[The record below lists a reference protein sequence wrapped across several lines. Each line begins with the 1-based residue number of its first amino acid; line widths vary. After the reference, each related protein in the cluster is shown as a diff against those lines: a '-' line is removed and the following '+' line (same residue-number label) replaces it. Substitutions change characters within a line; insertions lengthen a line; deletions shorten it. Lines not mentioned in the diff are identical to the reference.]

1 MGKHARAHR
10 RAAEPRRAPGH
21 HWAASALP
29 ALVPFAV
36 TAAVLALVL
45 DGLAANAP
53 PPAATPAHPA
63 LTPAATPAHPAVTT
77 LLGGAQWDEVTGVAV
92 DGAGDRFVSGS
103 TMSGTVSGGLAE
115 GPGGLVDA
123 FVAELSPTGAVL
135 WTVVVGGSGVD
146 TGQAVAV
153 GRDGAVY
160 LTGRTASADF
170 PVLHA
175 AQPTIAGTA
184 CSDSPCPDA
193 FVARFSP
200 DGQLLYSTYL
210 GGSLDEE
217 GRGIAADAQGNA
229 YVVGNT
235 ASTDRPTV
243 SALQERAAGSPCPG
257 DLPCPTDVFVSKL
270 SPDGSHLAYS
280 TYLGGSQEDT
290 AAGIAVSSDGTAF
303 ITGTTQSSDFPVTG
317 APRPPTGTA
326 CGPPPGVPCRDV
338 FVTALAPDGAH
349 ARYSTLLG
357 GSGQARAG
365 GIAVDAQGRADVVGS
380 TQSTDFPTARP
391 AQAALGNW
399 SDNPAEQS
407 SDTFLT
413 RLSADGGTLDFSTYI
428 GGRADDVGLGV
439 AVDPA
444 GDIYATGSTDSPDFP
459 IHDPTQPNL
468 AGRTDAFVT
477 ELAGANGALV
487 RSTVLGG
494 TGDDRANAVAVGPAG
509 SVVVAGRTVS
519 SDFPASPA
527 RQGGRQPEDYDAF
540 VTTLG

>member
-1 MGKHARAHR
+1 MGKHARAR
-10 RAAEPRRAPGH
+10 RQTAEPRRTPGH
-21 HWAASALP
+21 HRAASGLP
-29 ALVPFAV
+29 ALVPFALS
-36 TAAVLALVL
+36 AALLALVL
-45 DGLAANAP
+45 DGPAANDPAP
-53 PPAATPAHPA
+53 GATPAHPA
-63 LTPAATPAHPAVTT
+63 LTPAATPALPAVTA
-77 LLGGAQWDEVTGVAV
+77 LLGGAQWDEVTGIAV
-92 DGAGDRFVSGS
+92 DGAGNRFVSGS
-103 TMSGTVSGGLAE
+103 TRSGTVSGGVAE

-170 PVLHA
+170 PVQHA
-175 AQPTIAGTA
+175 AQPTITGTA
-184 CSDSPCPDA
+184 CSDSPCADA
-193 FVARFSP
+193 FVAKFSP
-200 DGQLLYSTYL
+200 DGQLVYSTHL
-210 GGSLDEE
+210 GGSLDDE
-217 GRGIAADAQGNA
+217 GRGIAVDGQGNA

-235 ASTDRPTV
+235 TSTDLPTV

-257 DLPCPTDVFVSKL
+257 DLPCPTDVFVSRL

-290 AAGIAVSSDGTAF
+290 AAGIAVSADGTAF
-303 ITGTTQSSDFPVTG
+303 VAGTTRSSDFPATG
-317 APRPPTGTA
+317 APRAPTTA
-326 CGPPPGVPCRDV
+326 CGPPPGAPCRDV

-357 GSGQARAG
+357 GSGQEQAG

-380 TQSTDFPTARP
+380 TRSTDFPTARS

-399 SDNPAEQS
+399 SGSTTEQS
-407 SDTFLT
+407 SDAFVT
-413 RLSADGGTLDFSTYI
+413 RLSADGGTLEFSTYL
-428 GGRADDVGLGV
+428 GGRADDEGLGV

-494 TGDDRANAVAVGPAG
+494 TGDDGANAVAVGPAG

-527 RQGGRQPEDYDAF
+527 RQGSRGPEDYDAF